1 MRILLFLGFLVLSV
15 LVPVGL
21 AQAQAQAPAPPDLQ
35 RAESLVRS
43 GKAEEAWKLLSPH
56 EFELAGREDFDY
68 LLGVAALDS
77 GRTNRATLVFE
88 RVLAVNPDHAAA
100 RLDMARAY
108 FALGDYQRS
117 RGEFEQVLQHEDTP
131 PAAKLTI
138 GRYLAAIEERAPG
151 RGTRLTGYVEASIGR
166 DSNISSATSTSSI
179 FVPLFNTNFTLGSSS
194 VKIADNFASL
204 GGGAELTQVLGAG
217 VSLFAGVDLKQRG
230 HRDWDVYDSRSIDY
244 RGGFQTVHDKDTFR
258 LTVGRNDYD
267 LDNRKYRRIGS
278 LGMELRHAADA
289 QTQVIGF
296 AQVSEIKYL
305 QDSTASYSSSQTIA
319 GLGLVRS
326 LTGSG
331 NPIVFGSVYAGD
343 DTATRN
349 RGDGDR
355 DIFGL
360 RGGYQRS
367 LRDDLDFHAMLSAQY
382 SGYQRLNLLFQEY
395 RKEIQY
401 DLGLGFNWR
410 FRQDWLLKPQ
420 LTYTRSDSNFQVYD
434 YDRYELSLT
443 LRKDFR

>member
-1 MRILLFLGFLVLSV
+1 MRIILFLGFLVLSV

-21 AQAQAQAPAPPDLQ
+21 AQAQAPEQPDLQ

-77 GRTNRATLVFE
+77 GRAGRATLVFE

-108 FALGDYQRS
+108 FALGDFQRS

-131 PAAKLTI
+131 PAARQTI
-138 GRYLAAIEERAPG
+138 ERYLAAIEARAPS
-151 RGTRLTGYVEASIGR
+151 RGTRLTGYAEASIGR
-166 DSNISSATSTSSI
+166 DSNVNSATSTSSI

-194 VKIADNFASL
+194 VKAADHFASL
-204 GGGAELTQVLGAG
+204 GGGAELTHVLSGG
-217 VSLFAGVDLKQRG
+217 FSLFAGVDLKQRS
-230 HRDWDVYDSRSIDY
+230 HRDWDVYDSRSVDY
-244 RGGFQTVHDKDTFR
+244 RGGFQAVHDKDTFR

-267 LDNRKYRRIGS
+267 LDNTKYRRIGS
-278 LGMELRHAADA
+278 LGMELRHAVDVK
-289 QTQVIGF
+289 TQVIGF

-305 QDSTASYSSSQTIA
+305 QDSTASYGSAQTLA
-319 GLGLVRS
+319 GLGLIRS
-326 LTGSG
+326 LEGSG

-343 DTATRN
+343 DIATRN

-367 LRDDLDFHAMLSAQY
+367 LRDDLDFHATLSMQY
-382 SGYQRLNLLFQEY
+382 SGYKRFNPLFQEY
-395 RKEIQY
+395 RKETQY
-401 DLGLGFNWR
+401 DLGLGLNWR
-410 FRQDWLLKPQ
+410 FQKDWQLKPQ

>member
-1 MRILLFLGFLVLSV
+1 MRIILFLGFLVLSV

-21 AQAQAQAPAPPDLQ
+21 AQAQAPVQPDLK
-35 RAESLVRS
+35 RAELLVRS

-77 GRTNRATLVFE
+77 GRAGRATLVFE

-108 FALGDYQRS
+108 FALGDFQRS

-131 PAAKLTI
+131 PAARQTI
-138 GRYLAAIEERAPG
+138 ERYLAAIDERSPS
-151 RGTRLTGYVEASIGR
+151 RGTRLTGYVEASLGR
-166 DSNISSATSTSSI
+166 DSNVNSATSTSSI

-194 VKIADNFASL
+194 VKAADNFASL
-204 GGGAELTQVLGAG
+204 GGGAELTHVLGAG
-217 VSLFAGVDLKQRG
+217 VSLFAGIDLKQRS
-230 HRDWDVYDSRSIDY
+230 HRDWDVYDSRSVDY
-244 RGGFQTVHDKDTFR
+244 RGGFQAVHDKDTFR

-267 LDNRKYRRIGS
+267 LDNTKYRRIGS
-278 LGMELRHAADA
+278 LGMELRHAVDA
-289 QTQVIGF
+289 KTQVIGF
-296 AQVSEIKYL
+296 ALVSEIKYL
-305 QDSTASYSSSQTIA
+305 QDSTASYSSSQAIA
-319 GLGLVRS
+319 GLGLVRG
-326 LTGSG
+326 LEGSG

-367 LRDDLDFHAMLSAQY
+367 LRDDLDFHATLSAQY
-382 SGYQRLNLLFQEY
+382 GGYQRFNPLFREY

-401 DLGLGFNWR
+401 DLGLGLNWR
-410 FRQDWLLKPQ
+410 FQKDWLLKPQ
-420 LTYTRSDSNFQVYD
+420 LNYTRSDSNFQVYD
-434 YDRYELSLT
+434 YNRHELSLT
-443 LRKDFR
+443 LRRDFR